1 MEKIKRKRLVDLT
14 MKMYNLSHERLYK
27 GNLREY
33 QAITIYGI
41 YSYLNLNYQTSD
53 NIF

>member
-1 MEKIKRKRLVDLT
+1 MAMAV
-14 MKMYNLSHERLYK
+14 YNLSQETLYK
-27 GNLREY
+27 WNLREY

-41 YSYLNLNYQTSD
+41 YSYLNLSYQTTD